1 MAKGMI
7 VNMKN
12 LKLTKFNVF
21 TILLIPFVWIYEL
34 SVVAPILGS
43 IAGAFPTAST
53 FQLQLVIIMP
63 FFASIPFSIIAG
75 KLAKRHDKKN
85 LVILGLLI
93 YGIAGMLPYF
103 CNTMPQIL
111 ICRLITGI
119 GVGMVL
125 PLPNAMI
132 AEHFSGTQRERM
144 LGIATS
150 VANIANVLD
159 SIAVGVI
166 LTLGWRY
173 PFLCF
178 SVCLV
183 IMLVSMVGL
192 PKFPPKNEPVAV
204 EEHHVSS
211 KKIPKIAY
219 ILVLFMGLNWL
230 LFAFNITNMALF
242 MVEQNFATPWLIGLA
257 ICFPGFASIFS
268 GMIFPNFYHKT
279 KNYIAP
285 ISIAI
290 YAAGFIAMYFTYGF
304 GMQTVGN
311 LLIGFGSGMLNPYI
325 LNLTSQKVDKVHRDA
340 AYGLVTSGIHIGYLA
355 APFVQLAI
363 ATISGNETFRFLYG
377 VSAVI
382 LIVATVISV
391 FVAAKIPNQ
400 MAEEMAVDE
409 AK

>member
-1 MAKGMI
+1 MS
-7 VNMKN
+7 N

-21 TILLIPFVWIYEL
+21 TMLLIPFVWIYEL
-34 SVVAPILGS
+34 SVVAPILGKIS
-43 IAGAFPTAST
+43 QAFPNAST

-93 YGIAGMLPYF
+93 YGVAGMLPYL
-103 CNTMPQIL
+103 CQTMPQIL

-132 AEHFSGTQRERM
+132 AEHFQGIQREKM
-144 LGIATS
+144 LGAATS

-159 SIAVGVI
+159 SIAVGFI

-178 SVCLV
+178 SVCIV
-183 IMLVSMVGL
+183 IMIVAVAGL
-192 PKFPPKNEPVAV
+192 PKFPPKNEQVAV
-204 EEHHVSS
+204 EEHDVSS
-211 KKIPKIAY
+211 KNIPKIAY
-219 ILVLFMGLNWL
+219 VLVIFMAINWMLFG
-230 LFAFNITNMALF
+230 FNITNMALF
-242 MVEQNFATPWLIGLA
+242 MTSEKIGLPWMIGIA
-257 ICFPGFASIFS
+257 ICLPGLGSIISGTVFS
-268 GMIFPNFYHKT
+268 NFNHAT

-290 YAAGFIAMYFTYGF
+290 FALGFIVLFFTHSF
-304 GMQTVGN
+304 ATQSIGN

-325 LNLTSQKVDKVHRDA
+325 LNLTSQKVDKEHRDA

-355 APFVQLAI
+355 GPFVQLAI
-363 ATISGNETFRFLYG
+363 ATITGNETFRFLYG
-377 VSAVI
+377 ISAII
-382 LIVATVISV
+382 LIIATIAAL
-391 FVAAKIPNQ
+391 FVAKKMTNQ
-400 MAEEMAVDE
+400 IAAEIVAD
-409 AK
+409 